1 MRARLVG
8 TWLLILLALET
19 TGPGLVA
26 PGAGQE
32 APPQEAA
39 KPESTEPDVAV
50 RRHLEGYLR
59 YLFAWGP
66 DLEVSVGPLRPSSI
80 PGLYS
85 TLVRVSGTQR
95 RVDEVL
101 LVSAD
106 GRYVVRGDFYDTS
119 QDPFA
124 EARQAVVTSDQ
135 PSKGPAD
142 APIII
147 VEYSDFQC
155 STCGEMYPIIKKL
168 LTQYPNLRLVYKDFP
183 LVRIHNWAM
192 TAAIAGQ
199 CAYQQSNNHFWQ
211 LHDYFFDNQKQLT
224 AGNLDARLDLFATRA
239 GLNLQAFRACR
250 SQELT
255 RQRVEAS
262 MREGLSLDVANTPTL
277 LINGRPAIGT
287 QPQQALE
294 RLINFELM
302 LQQRGSAPK

>member
-1 MRARLVG
+1 MRARLAG
-8 TWLLILLALET
+8 TWLLILLALGA
-19 TGPGLVA
+19 TGPGPVA
-26 PGAGQE
+26 PGAAQE

-39 KPESTEPDVAV
+39 KPESPEPDAAV
-50 RRHLEGYLR
+50 RQHLEGYLR
-59 YLFAWGP
+59 YLFAWGT
-66 DLEVSVGPLRPSSI
+66 DLEVSVGPLRPSAI

-95 RVDEVL
+95 RVDEVV

-135 PSKGPAD
+135 PSKGPAE
-142 APIII
+142 APVTI
-147 VEYSDFQC
+147 VEYGDFQC
-155 STCGEMYPIIKKL
+155 STCGEMYPVIKKL
-168 LTQYPNLRLVYKDFP
+168 MTQYPNLRLVYKDFP
-183 LVRIHNWAM
+183 LVRIHNWALRG
-192 TAAIAGQ
+192 AIAGQ
-199 CAYQQSNNHFWQ
+199 CAYQQSNDSFWR
-211 LHDYFFDNQKQLT
+211 LHDYFYENQKQLT
-224 AGNLDARLDLFATRA
+224 AENLDARLDAFATRG
-239 GLNLQAFRACR
+239 GLNPQTFRACR

-255 RQRVEAS
+255 RPRVEAS
-262 MREGLSLDVANTPTL
+262 MREGLSLEVANTPTL

-302 LQQRGSAPK
+302 LQQQGSAPK